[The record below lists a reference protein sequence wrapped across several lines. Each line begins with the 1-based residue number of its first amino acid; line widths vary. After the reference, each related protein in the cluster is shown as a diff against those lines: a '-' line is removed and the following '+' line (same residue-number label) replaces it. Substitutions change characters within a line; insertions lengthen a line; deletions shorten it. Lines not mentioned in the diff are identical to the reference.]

1 MVDQARPFALLL
13 ARVAIGVIFLVHGYQ
28 KFATM
33 GIAGTTKFFES
44 VGIPLAGL
52 AAPAVAVLEVAGGL
66 ALILGA
72 ALPIAGTLLALD
84 MLGAIA
90 FVHGGNG
97 LAGEGATSS
106 CWRWPRPAWPSGSP
120 GAGRWRSTASCS
132 AAAAPPRRPPDAPA
146 LRFRPAART
155 RPAVQAG
162 RADPPC
168 GSGRPRGPARRLR
181 SGGRG
186 SAWRVRSGACGSAWR
201 VRSGACGSA

>member
-90 FVHGGNG
+90 FVHGANG
-97 LAGEGATSS
+97 LAGDGGYEFVLALAAASLAVGFTGGGALALD
-106 CWRWPRPAWPSGSP
+106 RVLIR
-120 GAGRWRSTASCS
+120 RRS
-132 AAAAPPRRPPDAPA
+132 AATAAA
-146 LRFRPAART
+146 
-155 RPAVQAG
+155 
-162 RADPPC
+162 
-168 GSGRPRGPARRLR
+168 
-181 SGGRG
+181 
-186 SAWRVRSGACGSAWR
+186 
-201 VRSGACGSA
+201 

>member
-97 LAGEGATSS
+97 LAGEGGYEFVLAL
-106 CWRWPRPAWPSGSP
+106 
-120 GAGRWRSTASCS
+120 
-132 AAAAPPRRPPDAPA
+132 AAASLAVGFTGGGALALDRVLLRRRSPA
-146 LRFRPAART
+146 TATA
-155 RPAVQAG
+155 
-162 RADPPC
+162 
-168 GSGRPRGPARRLR
+168 
-181 SGGRG
+181 
-186 SAWRVRSGACGSAWR
+186 
-201 VRSGACGSA
+201 

>member
-66 ALILGA
+66 ALILGV

-90 FVHGGNG
+90 FVHGANG
-97 LAGEGATSS
+97 LAGEGGYEFVLAL
-106 CWRWPRPAWPSGSP
+106 
-120 GAGRWRSTASCS
+120 
-132 AAAAPPRRPPDAPA
+132 AAASLAVGFTGGGALALDRVLTRR
-146 LRFRPAART
+146 
-155 RPAVQAG
+155 
-162 RADPPC
+162 
-168 GSGRPRGPARRLR
+168 RGAT
-181 SGGRG
+181 
-186 SAWRVRSGACGSAWR
+186 ATATA
-201 VRSGACGSA
+201 